1 MLVVKRVKEEAIISK
16 NIQRVSLFIVALF
29 ALVLGPLAMAQ
40 KTLTIQNANG
50 VTAATI
56 ELADSAQVNFR
67 ITNAGVVLGLPVG
80 LTFTCQGTTTA
91 NGSCDATAGSSAGS
105 YSPPPA
111 AADAD
116 SDGVPDSSDNC
127 PNTPAGAFVDS
138 AGCAE
143 SQKDADGDG
152 VMNSSD
158 QCANT
163 PPNTDVDATGCPTQT
178 TTTTTT
184 TTGAYCDPTPSGVEC
199 SPSNNLDTWWE
210 RSGSLA
216 QSTPRAGILALPFS
230 TRESSRDG
238 GRVSFTT
245 YESAFIDDTRFRSW
259 ISETPGGKPI
269 NASNGQCNS
278 YVLQARSGF
287 YWTQN
292 PRYASSSK
300 FCYLGEKARTL
311 YLNFEACVHS
321 ADGLS
326 CTTSRL
332 SGYRFDVSRAYRAY

>member
-1 MLVVKRVKEEAIISK
+1 MLVVKRIKEEAVILRNTKRFLLS
-16 NIQRVSLFIVALF
+16 IVALC
-29 ALVLGPLAMAQ
+29 ALVLGSAAMAQ

-91 NGSCDATAGSSAGS
+91 NGSCDATAGSSGGNAQ
-105 YSPPPA
+105 PA

-116 SDGVPDSSDNC
+116 SDGVADTSDRC
-127 PNTPAGAFVDS
+127 PNTPAGSFVDS

-152 VMNSSD
+152 VVNSSD

-163 PPNTDVDATGCPTQT
+163 PSGTDVDATGCPKQT

-184 TTGAYCDPTPSGVEC
+184 PTNSGAYCEPTPSGVEC
-199 SPSNNLDTWWE
+199 TPGNNLDVWWE
-210 RSGSLA
+210 RSGSLG
-216 QSTPRAGILALPFS
+216 QSIPRAGILALPFS
-230 TRESSRDG
+230 TRDSTSDG

-259 ISETPGGKPI
+259 ISETPGGNPI

-278 YVLQARSGF
+278 YVLQARGGF

-300 FCYLGEKARTL
+300 FCYLGGGARTL
-311 YLNFEACVHS
+311 YLNFEACIHS

-326 CTTSRL
+326 CTTPRIT
-332 SGYRFDVSRAYRAY
+332 GYRFDISRAYRAY